1 MKNLLK
7 TVTKCI
13 DDFSKRENIAR
24 FAAIIG
30 GEAVILH
37 GIPRTTLDIDILF
50 FCGDE
55 EKNISQLGRIFAS
68 FLRQEMGKHF
78 EIKDFEASKDPSDPL
93 KHDLILI
100 TDPESKFKKLDIL
113 IANYAWELEGFR
125 AMDSPHTGYLRPYP
139 RPYLV
144 LK

>member
-55 EKNISQLGRIFAS
+55 EKNISPLGGIFAS
-68 FLRQEMGKHF
+68 
-78 EIKDFEASKDPSDPL
+78 
-93 KHDLILI
+93 
-100 TDPESKFKKLDIL
+100 
-113 IANYAWELEGFR
+113 
-125 AMDSPHTGYLRPYP
+125 
-139 RPYLV
+139 LV
-144 LK
+144 V